1 MRIEME
7 TNKKRGKNG
16 RQTENEKKMETD
28 QWDGQAWTNS
38 SALDIGISV
47 NFDGWAKKKMVSNQ
61 DPHTQVH
68 ILHP

>member
-1 MRIEME
+1 M
-7 TNKKRGKNG
+7 K
-16 RQTENEKKMETD
+16 KKMETD

-38 SALDIGISV
+38 SAFDVGISV
-47 NFDGWAKKKMVSNQ
+47 NCDGWAKKKMVSNQ